1 MRTALGTIDLVQMLK
16 GKLELGGQIFDSF
29 SEAPFRKWRQFVE
42 EWLNDSRID
51 KDHQDLEGKPGRW
64 CFSSKKQIVGTGRTY
79 KNAIKNGM
87 KLSPA
92 HLKIFKNAA
101 RNGAPSANPTD
112 QPLIVSMTNSLGVV
126 LLNPCF
132 SSRTKV

>member
-1 MRTALGTIDLVQMLK
+1 MLK
-16 GKLELGGQIFDSF
+16 VSVLGSRAFQTGQ
-29 SEAPFRKWRQFVE
+29 
-42 EWLNDSRID
+42 
-51 KDHQDLEGKPGRW
+51 
-64 CFSSKKQIVGTGRTY
+64 TY

-92 HLKIFKNAA
+92 HLKIFKKAA
-101 RNGAPSANPTD
+101 RNGPPRANPTN
-112 QPLIVSMTNSLGVV
+112 QPLTVSVTNSPGVI